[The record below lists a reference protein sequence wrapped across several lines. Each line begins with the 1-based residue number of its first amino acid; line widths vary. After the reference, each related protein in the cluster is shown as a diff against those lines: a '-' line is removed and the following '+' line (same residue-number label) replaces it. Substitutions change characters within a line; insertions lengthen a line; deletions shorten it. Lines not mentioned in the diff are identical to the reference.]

1 MPYTYIL
8 HSQQI
13 DKYYIGSTS
22 ASLEERLKK
31 HLTNHSGFTGK
42 VKDWKVVYF
51 EHYDDLTLA
60 RKRELAIKKWKSKK
74 RIQKLIENFQG

>member
-42 VKDWKVVYF
+42 VKDWKVF
-51 EHYDDLTLA
+51 
-60 RKRELAIKKWKSKK
+60 KKPQPPSPS
-74 RIQKLIENFQG
+74 FH